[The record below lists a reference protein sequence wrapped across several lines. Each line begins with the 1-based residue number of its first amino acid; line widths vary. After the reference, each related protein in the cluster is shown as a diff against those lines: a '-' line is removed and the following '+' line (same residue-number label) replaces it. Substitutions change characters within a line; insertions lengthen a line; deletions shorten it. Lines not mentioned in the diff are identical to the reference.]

1 MTVLKGPQPSF
12 DAGVPDRGKRED
24 ERRRKHLS
32 NVARSA
38 AHGRGIASDILH
50 DVIVVMKLPL
60 TLIRALFSL
69 PRLLVRRSRKA
80 DQS

>member
-1 MTVLKGPQPSF
+1 MGVLHGPQPPF
-12 DAGVPDRGKRED
+12 DAGVPDHVKRED

-32 NVARSA
+32 NVSRSA

-69 PRLLVRRSRKA
+69 PRLLSRRSRR
-80 DQS
+80 SE